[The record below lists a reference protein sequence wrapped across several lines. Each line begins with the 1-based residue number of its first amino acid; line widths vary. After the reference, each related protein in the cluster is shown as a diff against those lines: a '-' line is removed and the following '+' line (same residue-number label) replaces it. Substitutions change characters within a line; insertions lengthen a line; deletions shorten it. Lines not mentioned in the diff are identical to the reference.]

1 MVPND
6 ALINVLRRKLNYKFK
21 RQTER
26 VNVYKE
32 RGSTRRALI
41 KKSAW
46 QCVTP
51 EYARSILRSAGM
63 DEEDI
68 EQFLAQVNN

>member
-6 ALINVLRRKLNYKFK
+6 ALINVLRRKLNYTFK

-32 RGSTRRALI
+32 RGGTRRALV
-41 KKSAW
+41 KKNTW
-46 QCVTP
+46 HTP

-68 EQFLAQVNN
+68 ERFLAEVNN

>member
-6 ALINVLRRKLNYKFK
+6 ALINVLRRKLNYTFK

-32 RGSTRRALI
+32 RGGTRRVLV
-41 KKSAW
+41 KKNAW
-46 QCVTP
+46 HTP

-63 DEEDI
+63 NEEDI
-68 EQFLAQVNN
+68 ERFLAEVNN